1 MSNPSSLINKL
12 SELNDTNTVSAFV
25 PSINKKL
32 NFKGLNIKQQKDII
46 STVADGPIS
55 GITLNTCINN
65 MIMSN
70 VTEECSLNII
80 DRYPVALAIR
90 KGFINKDVKVGDSDI
105 SIDLNEHIKECTK
118 KIKSEKIQTEFEIN
132 VDNVSIIIKVP
143 SLEKDNEINKKIKK
157 VDESNIGDTIGDLY
171 ISEIIKF
178 IDTISIGEG
187 EEEEK
192 YIFKDIGYHSATK
205 IIEAMPASINQKIID
220 IIGEVRDLEN
230 LFLKTSEGDIE
241 ITAAFFSSE

>member
-1 MSNPSSLINKL
+1 MSNPSNLISKL
-12 SELNDTNTVSAFV
+12 SELNDTNTISAFV
-25 PSINKKL
+25 PSLNKKL

-65 MIMSN
+65 MILSN

-80 DRYPVALAIR
+80 DRYPIALAIR
-90 KGFINKDVKVGDSDI
+90 EGFIDKNVKVGDSDTD
-105 SIDLNEHIKECTK
+105 IDLSEHIKECIK
-118 KIKSEKIQTEFEIN
+118 KIKSEKIQTEFTIN
-132 VDNVSIIIKVP
+132 VDTVTINIKVP
-143 SLEKDNEINKKIKK
+143 SLEKDNDINKKIKK
-157 VDESNIGDTIGDLY
+157 VDENNIGDTIGDLY

-178 IDTISIGEG
+178 VDTISIGEG
-187 EEEEK
+187 EEKDE
-192 YIFKDIGYHSATK
+192 YNFKDIGYHSATK
-205 IIEAMPASINQKIID
+205 IIEAMPSSINQKIID

-230 LFLKTSEGDIE
+230 LFLKTTEGDIE

>member
-1 MSNPSSLINKL
+1 MSNPSNLISKL
-12 SELNDTNTVSAFV
+12 SELNDTNTISAFV
-25 PSINKKL
+25 PSLNKKL

-46 STVADGPIS
+46 STVVDGPIS

-70 VTEECSLNII
+70 VIEECSLNII
-80 DRYPVALAIR
+80 DRYPVVLAIR
-90 KGFINKDVKVGDSDI
+90 EGFINKSVKVGDSDT
-105 SIDLNEHIKECTK
+105 SIDLKEHIKECTA

-157 VDESNIGDTIGDLY
+157 VDENNIGDTIGNLY

-187 EEEEK
+187 EGKEK

-230 LFLKTSEGDIE
+230 LFLKTTEGDIE